1 MRAAVALPLVTF
13 AAYGAFSLPGLWRD
27 WHVSPSALVI
37 VAAWLAI
44 AALPLMMLRR
54 TSPILMMATMA
65 VLAIALRIG
74 MALLVDGRAPLG
86 DARSYVILAQHLSEG
101 RGLVIFD
108 PFMGVETRA
117 LYPPV
122 YPILLSAWGAAMGLS
137 TGSLTLIGTMVDLA
151 TAAAMIALAQRLGK
165 RSAGIA
171 AAWLYLIWPSVLSS
185 APLAQK
191 EGVCA
196 LLAMLLALQ
205 WIKTAQETKLQ
216 AVRSAGDDTRR
227 DPGTGAPWWRASV
240 PLGVTAGLLALT
252 QPGEAPLAVLFG
264 LVAATVCGWRR
275 MIAIGLRAVPFAVLV
290 LMPWWIR
297 NAILFGGFVPLTSA
311 GGYGLWIGNNPDA
324 TGHWMAPPRQL
335 DGMPEIQLSKAAAAL
350 AVEWIVLHPL
360 TFVRLTATKA
370 LRAWGVAE
378 SGASRFADLR
388 PSITPAITAIVF
400 GVSQAAHLS
409 LLAGAAFAT
418 YIRKAPGG
426 TLASLLVLACIAQTL
441 VFGVWFEFGE
451 RHRDFAT
458 PFLLLLVA
466 FGCSSAAAY
475 RETRRSN
482 AGEVVGPGDRER

>member
-1 MRAAVALPLVTF
+1 MVALLLATF
-13 AAYGAFSLPGLWRD
+13 AIYGAFSFPGLWRD
-27 WHVSPSALVI
+27 WYVPSSAI
-37 VAAWLAI
+37 VFVVAWLAI
-44 AALPLMMLRR
+44 AALPLVLLRR
-54 TSPILMMATMA
+54 TSPILIMVVMGILT
-65 VLAIALRIG
+65 IALRTG
-74 MALLVDGRAPLG
+74 MALVVHGRVPLG
-86 DARSYVILAQHLSEG
+86 DARNYVILAQHLSEG

-108 PFMGVETRA
+108 PFMRIETHA

-122 YPILLSAWGAAMGLS
+122 YPILLSGWGAAMGLS
-137 TGSLTLIGTMVDLA
+137 TGSLTLIGMIVDLA
-151 TAAAMIALAQRLGK
+151 TAAAMVALAQRLGN
-165 RSAGIA
+165 RSVGIA

-196 LLAMLLALQ
+196 LLAVLLALQ
-205 WIKTAQETKLQ
+205 WVKTAQETKLQ
-216 AVRSAGDDTRR
+216 AVRFAGGDAEGDTR
-227 DPGTGAPWWRASV
+227 TGAPRWRAAV
-240 PLGVTAGLLALT
+240 PLGLTAGLLALT

-264 LVAATVCGWRR
+264 LVTATVCGWRQ
-275 MIAIGLRAVPFAVLV
+275 MIAIGLRALPFAVLV

-297 NAILFGGFVPLTSA
+297 NAILFGSFVPLTSA

-335 DGMPEIQLSKAAAAL
+335 DGMPEIQLGKAAAAL

-388 PSITPAITAIVF
+388 PSITPAIAAVIF
-400 GVSQAAHLS
+400 GVSQVAHLG

-418 YIRKAPGG
+418 FTRKAPRA
-426 TLASLLVLACIAQTL
+426 TLSALLVLACVAQTL

-466 FGCSSAAAY
+466 FGCSSAAAC
-475 RETRRSN
+475 RRTRRAN
-482 AGEVVGPGDRER
+482 ADQAIIPGDLMR